1 MTNIA
6 LIVGSLRKGAYTRMV
21 AQALLELAPPT
32 LVLGE
37 VGIGEL
43 PFYNQDLETD
53 TPPAQWRTFREHIRE
68 SAAVVFVTPE
78 YNRGM
83 PGVLK
88 NAIDVGSRPPK
99 QSVWRSKPA
108 LVISQTPGRLGAMAA
123 HQQLRLTLSVLGSPV
138 MPAPEVYIP
147 EVAKL
152 LGADGKLIAED
163 TRKLLS
169 SVLVDFETWVGRFQ
183 SLAPSNGQRIS

>member
-1 MTNIA
+1 MRNIA
-6 LIVGSLRKGAYTRMV
+6 LIVGSLRKGAYTRLV
-21 AQALLELAPPT
+21 AQALIELAPPT
-32 LVLGE
+32 LALNE

-43 PFYNQDLETD
+43 PFYNQDLETE
-53 TPPAQWRTFREHIRE
+53 TPPPQWQTFRDHIRQ
-68 SAAVVFVTPE
+68 SAGVVFVTPE

-83 PGVLK
+83 PGVVK

-99 QSVWRSKPA
+99 QNVWRGKPA
-108 LVISQTPGRLGAMAA
+108 LVISQTPGKLGAMAS
-123 HQQLRLTLSVLGSPV
+123 HQQLRLILSVSGSPV

-152 LGADGKLIAED
+152 FDANGKLTAED

-169 SVLVDFETWVGRFQ
+169 SVLTDFDTWIGRFV
-183 SLAPSNGQRIS
+183 S

>member
-1 MTNIA
+1 MRNIA
-6 LIVGSLRKGAYTRMV
+6 LIVGSLRQGAYTRLV
-21 AQALLELAPPT
+21 AQALIELAPHT
-32 LVLGE
+32 LKLNE

-53 TPPAQWRTFREHIRE
+53 TPPAPWRAFRDHIRK
-68 SAAVVFVTPE
+68 SDAVVFVTPE

-99 QSVWRSKPA
+99 ESVWRGKPA
-108 LVISQTPGRLGAMAA
+108 LVVSQTPGRLGAMSA
-123 HQQLRLTLSVLGSPV
+123 HQQLRLTLSVIGVPV

-147 EVAKL
+147 EVGKL
-152 LGADGKLIAED
+152 FGPDGKLTAED

-169 SVLVDFETWVGRFQ
+169 SVLNDFDTWIGRF
-183 SLAPSNGQRIS
+183 R

>member
-1 MTNIA
+1 MRNVA

-21 AQALLELAPPT
+21 AQALIELAPPT
-32 LVLGE
+32 LELNE
-37 VGIGEL
+37 AGIGEL
-43 PFYNQDLETD
+43 PFYNQDLETQ
-53 TPPAQWRTFREHIRE
+53 TPPAQWRTFRDHIRG
-68 SAAVVFVTPE
+68 SDAVVFVTPE

-99 QSVWRSKPA
+99 ESVWRGKPA
-108 LVISQTPGRLGAMAA
+108 LVISQTPGKLGGMAG

-152 LGADGKLIAED
+152 FDADGKLTAED
-163 TRKLLS
+163 TRKLLG
-169 SVLVDFETWVGRFQ
+169 SVLTDFDTWIGRF
-183 SLAPSNGQRIS
+183 S

>member
-1 MTNIA
+1 MRNLA
-6 LIVGSLRKGAYTRMV
+6 LIVGSLRQGAYTRLV
-21 AQALLELAPPT
+21 AQALIELAPAT
-32 LVLGE
+32 LTLNE

-53 TPPAQWRTFREHIRE
+53 MPPVQWRTFRDQIRK
-68 SAAVVFVTPE
+68 SDGVVFVTPE

-99 QSVWRSKPA
+99 ESVWRGKPT
-108 LVISQTPGRLGAMAA
+108 LVISQTPGRLGAMSA
-123 HQQLRLTLSVLGSPV
+123 HQQLRLTLSVIGSPA
-138 MPAPEVYIP
+138 MPAPEVYLP

-152 LGADGKLIAED
+152 FRPDGKLIAED

-169 SVLVDFETWVGRFQ
+169 SVLTDFDTWVGRF
-183 SLAPSNGQRIS
+183 R

>member
-1 MTNIA
+1 MRNLA
-6 LIVGSLRKGAYTRMV
+6 LIVGSLRQGAYTRLV
-21 AQALLELAPPT
+21 AQALVELAPPT
-32 LVLGE
+32 IELNE

-43 PFYNQDLETD
+43 PFYNQDLETQ
-53 TPPAQWRTFREHIRE
+53 TPPEQWHTFRERIRK
-68 SAAVVFVTPE
+68 SDGVVIVTPE

-99 QSVWRSKPA
+99 QSVWRGKPA
-108 LVISQTPGRLGAMAA
+108 LVVSQTPGKLGAMSG
-123 HQQLRLTLSVLGSPV
+123 HQQVRHTLSVLGSPV
-138 MPAPEVYIP
+138 MPSPELYIP

-152 LGADGKLIAED
+152 FGADGKLIAED

-169 SVLVDFETWVGRFQ
+169 SALGDFDTWVGRFQ
-183 SLAPSNGQRIS
+183 

>member
-1 MTNIA
+1 MRSIA
-6 LIVGSLRKGAYTRMV
+6 LIVGSLRQGAYTRLV
-21 AQALLELAPPT
+21 AQALIDLAPPT
-32 LVLGE
+32 LKLNE

-53 TPPAQWRTFREHIRE
+53 TPPAPWRIFRDQIRK
-68 SAAVVFVTPE
+68 SDGVVFVTPE

-83 PGVLK
+83 PGVVK

-99 QSVWRSKPA
+99 ESVWRGKPA
-108 LVISQTPGRLGAMAA
+108 LVISQTPGKLGGMSG
-123 HQQLRLTLSVLGSPV
+123 HQQLRLTLSVIASPV

-152 LGADGKLIAED
+152 FGPGGQLD
-163 TRKLLS
+163 RK
-169 SVLVDFETWVGRFQ
+169 SVVEG
-183 SLAPSNGQRIS
+183 

>member
-1 MTNIA
+1 MSNIA
-6 LIVGSLRKGAYTRMV
+6 LIVGSLRQGAYTRLV
-21 AQALLELAPPT
+21 AQALIELAPPT
-32 LVLGE
+32 IKLNE

-53 TPPAQWRTFREHIRE
+53 TPPAPWRTFRDHIRR
-68 SAAVVFVTPE
+68 SAGVVFVTPE

-83 PGVLK
+83 PGVVK

-99 QSVWRSKPA
+99 ESVWRGKPA
-108 LVISQTPGRLGAMAA
+108 LVISQTPGKLGGMAG
-123 HQQLRLTLSVLGSPV
+123 HQQLRLTLSVIGSPV

-152 LGADGKLIAED
+152 FGTDGNLIADD

-169 SVLVDFETWVGRFQ
+169 SVLSDFDVWVGRFQ
-183 SLAPSNGQRIS
+183 